1 MQGYDK
7 SSFESINL
15 YSKSKG
21 STATLPV
28 VTKKNAHQ
36 THYKFQHTVF
46 PCSKYTFLIYFLQ
59 KQSVGFG
66 DYVNVDVPHTYA
78 VSVKKFL
85 KTPSNSLQK
94 FVKWFSSSY
103 CNENKTNVICE
114 TV

>member
-28 VTKKNAHQ
+28 VTKKNVHQ
-36 THYKFQHTVF
+36 THYKFQHTVLS
-46 PCSKYTFLIYFLQ
+46 CSKYTFLIYFLQ
-59 KQSVGFG
+59 KKKVGFG
-66 DYVNVDVPHTYA
+66 DYVNLDVPHTYS

-85 KTPSNSLQK
+85 KTPSNS
-94 FVKWFSSSY
+94 
-103 CNENKTNVICE
+103 
-114 TV
+114 